1 MPATSHLAIDSLP
14 LAFGIIMAIIGLV
27 FYTQGLPGKFWQR
40 FYAVLPGIVL
50 CCFIPATLNSL
61 GVFADGWLT
70 DLWFYRHVSVASKF
84 AADDFINGCAQDIG
98 LRLESHCH
106 VLRRQYCYYY

>member
-1 MPATSHLAIDSLP
+1 MPEFSNLPFQNLAIDSLP

-27 FYTQGLPGKFWQR
+27 FYTQGLPGKFWRR

-61 GVFADGWLT
+61 LM
-70 DLWFYRHVSVASKF
+70 
-84 AADDFINGCAQDIG
+84 
-98 LRLESHCH
+98 RL
-106 VLRRQYCYYY
+106 VVG

>member
-1 MPATSHLAIDSLP
+1 MPATSSLAIDSLP

-27 FYTQGLPGKFWQR
+27 FYTQGLPGKFWRR

-61 GVFADGWLT
+61 GIFATGLARRFMVLPLLT
-70 DLWFYRHVSVASKF
+70 CCQQVYS
-84 AADDFINGCAQDIG
+84 
-98 LRLESHCH
+98 
-106 VLRRQYCYYY
+106 